1 VDSLL
6 PELLGSLN
14 KALNEGQQKA
24 LRHLLGQQNV
34 FLTGGAGTGKSFLL
48 RCFLKGIDRDKY
60 PVLASTGAAAVLIGG
75 RTFHSFFG
83 LGIMEGGPDQSIERA
98 LKDRRVVR
106 RLKKA
111 AGFVIDEVSMLSG
124 LVIQTA
130 ERIASMARNDPRP
143 WGGLRVIAVGDF
155 AQLPPV
161 TLHPRHR
168 DWAFLNPT
176 WDRSEFISIEL
187 DEVMR
192 AKGDSYFCEILSDV
206 RQGLVSE
213 RVRDFLN
220 LRSQLPDEEEFQ
232 GSVLYARKMDV
243 DRINTLKLHR
253 LKGLSRFYETEYH
266 GDERFVRTLQKSA
279 PIAQSLELREG
290 ALVMLRQND
299 PQGRWVNG
307 SLAHVQDLGANTIE
321 VKLFSGRTVDVEK
334 TSFSLL
340 DAEGN
345 IVASAKNFPLCLAYA
360 VTIHK
365 AQGATLDKT
374 LVSLK
379 GLWEPGQAYVAM
391 SRVQD
396 ASGLMIDGWDE
407 ESIFADPLVK
417 RFHDRLRDS
426 KSSIGYN

>member
-1 VDSLL
+1 MESFL

-14 KALNEGQQKA
+14 NDLNEGQQEA
-24 LRHLLGQQNV
+24 LRHLSGQQNV

-48 RCFLKGIDRDKY
+48 RRFLKGVDRDKY

-83 LGIMEGGPDQSIERA
+83 LGIMDGGPDQTIERA

-111 AGFVIDEVSMLSG
+111 AGFVMDEVSMLPG

-143 WGGLRVIAVGDF
+143 WGGLKVVAVGDF

-161 TLHPRHR
+161 TLNSRHR
-168 DWAFLNPT
+168 DWAFLNPA
-176 WDRSEFISIEL
+176 WNRSEFKSVHLHEI
-187 DEVMR
+187 MR
-192 AKGDSYFCEILSDV
+192 AKGDSDFCEILSDV

-220 LRSQLPDEEEFQ
+220 FRSVLPDEEEFQ

-253 LKGLSRFYETEYH
+253 LEGQSRFYETEY
-266 GDERFVRTLQKSA
+266 GGEERFVKTLQKSA
-279 PIAQSLELREG
+279 PIAPSLELREG

-307 SLAHVQDLGANTIE
+307 SLAHVQDLGANNIE
-321 VKLFSGRTVDVEK
+321 VKLFSGRTVDIEK
-334 TSFSLL
+334 TTFTLL

-345 IVASAKNFPLCLAYA
+345 
-360 VTIHK
+360 
-365 AQGATLDKT
+365 
-374 LVSLK
+374 
-379 GLWEPGQAYVAM
+379 
-391 SRVQD
+391 
-396 ASGLMIDGWDE
+396 
-407 ESIFADPLVK
+407 
-417 RFHDRLRDS
+417 
-426 KSSIGYN
+426 